1 MNVLAHIP
9 TLPQSLGPDDP
20 NVAKTLNNLANAY
33 VKQASIYIYIYI
45 YIYVCVCVWC
55 VWKGGYS
62 ILSYFLKWNLS
73 CLLCLSASDHDSRGS
88 FGIFQIGQI

>member
-33 VKQASIYIYIYI
+33 VKQASIYIYIC
-45 YIYVCVCVWC
+45 VCVCVVC
-55 VWKGGYS
+55 VEGGLFYS
-62 ILSYFLKWNLS
+62 FL
-73 CLLCLSASDHDSRGS
+73 LLEVEPFLFTVFVC
-88 FGIFQIGQI
+88 F